1 MCLMLGWAI
10 LNPFI
15 LVKNRNLKNSKRET
29 ALNDTQVYLVTVQP
43 EGPCPQTRNK
53 TGSEAAANGRS
64 LREAAALPWRG
75 GGDTAVCPASSDGQ
89 ILGCGSRANLAINFQ
104 VSANK
109 LSKHLCLYQGREG
122 KRIHECW
129 QFCRIHPEPV
139 LDGHGSQPGRGGARY
154 HSFFFSSM
162 ETPPGPRATTRS
174 KPPITDMVWKKS
186 YFRKSCMGL

>member
-1 MCLMLGWAI
+1 MIRKCIWSQYS
-10 LNPFI
+10 
-15 LVKNRNLKNSKRET
+15 LKAPARKPET
-29 ALNDTQVYLVTVQP
+29 KQEVRPQP
-43 EGPCPQTRNK
+43 T
-53 TGSEAAANGRS
+53 
-64 LREAAALPWRG
+64 AALSEKPRPCLGGG